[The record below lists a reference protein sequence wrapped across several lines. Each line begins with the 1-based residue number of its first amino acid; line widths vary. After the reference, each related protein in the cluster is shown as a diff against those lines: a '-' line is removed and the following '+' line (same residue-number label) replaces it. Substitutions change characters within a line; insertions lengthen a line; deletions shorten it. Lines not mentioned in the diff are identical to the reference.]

1 MCARCVDKI
10 TDHRH
15 VLETC
20 RLTRMTLTLTNRWTV
35 DSYPDSMVLGL
46 ELGTGDTGNSVA
58 LELKTMRFDSSLA
71 TITN

>member
-1 MCARCVDKI
+1 
-10 TDHRH
+10 
-15 VLETC
+15 
-20 RLTRMTLTLTNRWTV
+20 MTLTLTNRWTV